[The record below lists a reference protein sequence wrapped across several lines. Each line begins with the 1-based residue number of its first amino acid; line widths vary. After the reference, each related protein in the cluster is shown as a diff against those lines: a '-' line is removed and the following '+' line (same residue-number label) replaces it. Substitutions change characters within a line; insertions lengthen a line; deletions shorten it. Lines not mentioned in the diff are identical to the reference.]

1 LLLNSIGNSLNLNQM
16 NMKQII
22 VIAILWLAG
31 LAACTSKST
40 NKKTETTSEKEV
52 AIEKVSDLDSE
63 LVRIDSLKTELE
75 GSIEKLDEILTE
87 LE

>member
-1 LLLNSIGNSLNLNQM
+1 M